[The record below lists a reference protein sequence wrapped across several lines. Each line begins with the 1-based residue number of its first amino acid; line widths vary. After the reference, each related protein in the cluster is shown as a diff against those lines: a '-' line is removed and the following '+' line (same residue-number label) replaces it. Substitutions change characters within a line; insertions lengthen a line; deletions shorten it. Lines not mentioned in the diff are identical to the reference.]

1 MDASRYFFSDPDQ
14 AIARQVIFISGV
26 ARSGT
31 TLLGKLVG
39 SLSAV
44 EYEFEPLLLT
54 HLPALEAVGLLNEDT
69 AASLLQGAFDECL
82 YERMLGRGVNL
93 RPADDSRF
101 WLTKPYDELMRR
113 WRQSLTRNEMKREVE
128 AHRLWLAVKA
138 PDLAPY
144 YGFLLRRFERS
155 ILLNIQRNGVDV
167 VRSTLQKGWYHDNFL
182 EAGIGRVP
190 SRKSS
195 DGRVVPA
202 WVEPEMQEQFLA
214 WSEATRSLYKW
225 RHLVE
230 EAERQMASS
239 GASAS
244 RIVNVEYEELI
255 QDPRKVLSE
264 ITAVIE
270 SAKCTLETEQILQKI
285 DASRARQRSLE
296 RHSFDP
302 EEFDR
307 AAHLLI
313 RLGYT
318 SDE

>member
-1 MDASRYFFSDPDQ
+1 
-14 AIARQVIFISGV
+14 
-26 ARSGT
+26 
-31 TLLGKLVG
+31 
-39 SLSAV
+39 
-44 EYEFEPLLLT
+44 
-54 HLPALEAVGLLNEDT
+54 
-69 AASLLQGAFDECL
+69 
-82 YERMLGRGVNL
+82 
-93 RPADDSRF
+93 
-101 WLTKPYDELMRR
+101 
-113 WRQSLTRNEMKREVE
+113 
-128 AHRLWLAVKA
+128 
-138 PDLAPY
+138 
-144 YGFLLRRFERS
+144 
-155 ILLNIQRNGVDV
+155 
-167 VRSTLQKGWYHDNFL
+167 
-182 EAGIGRVP
+182 
-190 SRKSS
+190 
-195 DGRVVPA
+195 
-202 WVEPEMQEQFLA
+202 
-214 WSEATRSLYKW
+214 
-225 RHLVE
+225 
-230 EAERQMASS
+230 MASS